1 MGPLGHALTSPA
13 AAFALAMALLWAPVT
28 GFPTW
33 PALARGRLAS
43 TAVITLAVASF
54 AYALAAEAAGV
65 LVIARQ
71 T

>member
-1 MGPLGHALTSPA
+1 MGPFGHALTSPA

-65 LVIARQ
+65 WVIARQ

>member
-1 MGPLGHALTSPA
+1 VGPLGHALTSPA

>member
-54 AYALAAEAAGV
+54 AYALAAEAAGAW
-65 LVIARQ
+65 VIARQ

>member
-33 PALARGRLAS
+33 PALSRGRLAS

-54 AYALAAEAAGV
+54 AYALAAEAAGGW
-65 LVIARQ
+65 VIARQ

>member
-1 MGPLGHALTSPA
+1 VDPLGHALTSPA

-65 LVIARQ
+65 WVIARQ

>member
-13 AAFALAMALLWAPVT
+13 AAFALAMALVWAPVT

-65 LVIARQ
+65 WVIAQQ

>member
-1 MGPLGHALTSPA
+1 MDPLGHALTSPA

-43 TAVITLAVASF
+43 TAVITGAAAGF

-65 LVIARQ
+65 WVIARQ

>member
-1 MGPLGHALTSPA
+1 MGPLGHARTSPA
-13 AAFALAMALLWAPVT
+13 AAFALAMALLGAPVT

-65 LVIARQ
+65 WVIARQ

>member
-1 MGPLGHALTSPA
+1 VGPLGHALTSPA

-65 LVIARQ
+65 WVIARQ

>member
-54 AYALAAEAAGV
+54 AYALATEAAGV
-65 LVIARQ
+65 WVIARQ